1 MMSHQPETSGIN
13 EDISEDELMFD
24 FKLELLLCLRR
35 EVKGQQGNIATT
47 AWGFEN
53 GQFTLAGAPPAFIL
67 KV

>member
-1 MMSHQPETSGIN
+1 MSHQPETSGIT
-13 EDISEDELMFD
+13 EDTREEEFLFD
-24 FKLELLLCLRR
+24 FKLELLSCLHG

-53 GQFTLAGAPPAFIL
+53 GQFSRAEAPPAFIL